1 MDGKNDGFESVPPT
15 AAPIESVPLAH
26 PVVIDSGHVQE
37 LQYAGYSPGFAAIW
51 REGKILAFRTGSQLP
66 TQRCF
71 KCNAESDG
79 RPIRRRLSWH
89 SSAIY
94 LLLLL
99 MFLLGVIGLI
109 IYAVVA
115 FIVSKKEV
123 VHVGLCSNH
132 RTKRRMILAASWIM
146 CLSIVPFFALAFNTS
161 NGPIFVTLG
170 LVFFIG
176 GLVVYLI
183 GGQVVTPKQ
192 IDDEVVRVRGAGRPF
207 LESFGV

>member
-1 MDGKNDGFESVPPT
+1 MDGKNDGFESAPPM
-15 AAPIESVPLAH
+15 AAPIDSVPLAH
-26 PVVIDSGHVQE
+26 PIAGDAGQVQE

-51 REGKILAFRTGSQLP
+51 REGKILAFRRGVQLP
-66 TQRCF
+66 PQRCF
-71 KCNAESDG
+71 KCNAPSDG
-79 RPIRRRLSWH
+79 RPLRRKLSWH

-99 MFLLGVIGLI
+99 MFLLGLIGLI

-146 CLSIVPFFALAFNTS
+146 CLSIVPFFALAFNTN

-176 GLVVYLI
+176 GLVVYLV

-192 IDDEVVRVRGAGRPF
+192 IDDEVVRIRGAGRPF